1 MKGARFVVPARMAAM
16 ASTCS
21 GRNLRAGDIYSKEPV
36 KQDAI
41 QLPKPAEIQS
51 LNAYPNQI
59 VLKSIEDAQQ
69 IIVTATLAGN
79 RLQDLTG
86 DVQYEVAD
94 SKIARVSTSGR
105 VSPVANGA
113 TTITAKFGDK
123 AVSIAVRAGKCA
135 VSLPINFP

>member
-1 MKGARFVVPARMAAM
+1 MKGARLVFPALMATM
-16 ASTCS
+16 ALTCS

-59 VLKSIEDAQQ
+59 VLKSIDDAQQ
-69 IIVTATLAGN
+69 ILITATHDTC

-94 SKIARVSTSGR
+94 STIARVST
-105 VSPVANGA
+105 
-113 TTITAKFGDK
+113 
-123 AVSIAVRAGKCA
+123 
-135 VSLPINFP
+135 